1 MKQIFLAAL
10 VCGTLAGCA
19 ASPPESTAQQADD
32 ATCTAQADATYD
44 AQNANLLART
54 SQNGLYLAP
63 TPNHV
68 FDGQRMGAMSA
79 RDNQIQA
86 CEQNGNAGPS
96 VNDVPV
102 VTPHIV
108 QTP

>member
-19 ASPPESTAQQADD
+19 GSAPESNAQQADD
-32 ATCTAQADATYD
+32 ATCTAQADATYN
-44 AQNANLLART
+44 AQNPNLLART
-54 SQNGLYLAP
+54 SQNGLYFAP

-68 FDGQRMGAMSA
+68 FDSQRMGAMNA
-79 RDNQIQA
+79 RANQIQQ

-96 VNDVPV
+96 VNGVPV
-102 VTPHIV
+102 VAPHIV
-108 QTP
+108 QSP